1 MKICQKCGT
10 EVSDTARFCRKC
22 GAKVEAAP
30 DAGADVNPESAQA
43 GDMPEAEETGVQ
55 PLQAAEDTEFR
66 GTDYQWGPPTGGE
79 NYDEQAMPAVPVGDE
94 QDPEAENA
102 EQQAPYTY
110 RLNAPGW
117 DHTEEFKEEDISRN
131 KVTAMAAYML
141 GAIGVIIALIAGK
154 DSPYADFHM
163 RQGLKI
169 AIIEAVLSV
178 ISVLLCWTLIVPAAA
193 AVCLVI
199 LLVIRLI
206 SFVSVCKGRAVEPP
220 ILRSFGFLK

>member
-1 MKICQKCGT
+1 MKICPNCGVEVADSAKFCRRCGT
-10 EVSDTARFCRKC
+10 KMLVTS
-22 GAKVEAAP
+22 P
-30 DAGADVNPESAQA
+30 DEPGQGEPGQA
-43 GDMPEAEETGVQ
+43 EMKGMDQ
-55 PLQAAEDTEFR
+55 PLREELEAPAFE

-79 NYDEQAMPAVPVGDE
+79 NYDEQAMPAVLVGDE